1 MYICIYIYTYI
12 IKYNN
17 PQHPRHTR
25 QWTDPM
31 FDSALPFYFHH
42 EISTWYDLQP
52 LRYILSRRTVWVG
65 TRRPTQVISLLCL
78 VLSSTVCFVLML
90 GSGKKLRHC
99 RAPNSKVGLGPW
111 GEDNCLGQ
119 WKGSWWMSNNR
130 LDTAERIRVGRDK
143 WSSWKPC
150 WGTIMN
156 YHHYIFWFHWDVCKP
171 FLSVLWC

>member
-1 MYICIYIYTYI
+1 MYICTYI
-12 IKYNN
+12 IIYNN

-52 LRYILSRRTVWVG
+52 LRYILSRR
-65 TRRPTQVISLLCL
+65 PTQVISLLCL
-78 VLSSTVCFVLML
+78 VLSSTVCCVDAGIWQETEALQSTQQQ
-90 GSGKKLRHC
+90 SGAWSLR
-99 RAPNSKVGLGPW
+99 RK
-111 GEDNCLGQ
+111 DNCLGQ

-130 LDTAERIRVGRDK
+130 LDTAERIRVGRDR